1 MNNLWK
7 KRLNLYLKRMIK
19 YYRYVFND
27 HFVIALLFLLGGI
40 SYTYSNFIKSL
51 NVDLSYPWAKPVV
64 IIVLLVMLQFG
75 KVGTLIDEPDKVF
88 LLPQEKGM
96 REYLMKAQKRAWV
109 LNSVI
114 QIVVWIVLLPFIYY
128 GVHLNLLE
136 SIILLLSQVALK
148 VVQVNLFFIRAFE
161 AKYQAGKYS
170 LILNYVVP
178 LIVYMLGLYASIYLA
193 LGITVGL
200 ILYLKSLPKNKI
212 IQWNYLID
220 VEKLR
225 LMRKYSFFNLFTDVP
240 QVKKKAKRRK
250 YLDWL
255 IPKFKNV
262 YGYLFIRAIIRNGEY
277 SGLYIRLTVIEFI
290 VLLFIPKFWLSLVI
304 GMLFIYL
311 IGFQMLPLYKY
322 FDDNVFVHLYPLET
336 NSKGKEFKSILLA
349 LLIINA
355 FLATI
360 AVYIAIQNLLLSGAF
375 FALVLVESIL
385 FVYGYANLRLGKYK
399 VFLGR

>member
-109 LNSVI
+109 SNSVI

-128 GVHLNLLE
+128 GVHLNLVE

-148 VVQVNLFFIRAFE
+148 VAQVNLFFIRAFE

-178 LIVYMLGLYASIYLA
+178 LIVYMLGLYASIYFA

-277 SGLYIRLTVIEFI
+277 SGLHIRLTVIEFI

-322 FDDNVFVHLYPLET
+322 FDDNVFIHLYPLET

-355 FLATI
+355 LISAI
-360 AVYIAIQNLLLSGAF
+360 AVYIAIQNILLSGAF
-375 FALVLVESIL
+375 LALVLVESIL
-385 FVYGYANLRLGKYK
+385 FVYGYANLRLEKS
-399 VFLGR
+399 

>member
-51 NVDLSYPWAKPVV
+51 NVDLSYPWTKPVV

-109 LNSVI
+109 SNSVI

-148 VVQVNLFFIRAFE
+148 VIQVNLFFIRAFE

-240 QVKKKAKRRK
+240 QIKKKAKRRK

-355 FLATI
+355 FLAII
-360 AVYIAIQNLLLSGAF
+360 AVYIAIQNILLSGAF
-375 FALVLVESIL
+375 LALVLVESIL
-385 FVYGYANLRLGKYK
+385 FVYGYANLRLEKS
-399 VFLGR
+399 

>member
-64 IIVLLVMLQFG
+64 IIALLVMLQFG

-109 LNSVI
+109 SNSVI

-128 GVHLNLLE
+128 GVHLNLVE

-148 VVQVNLFFIRAFE
+148 VAQVNLFFIRAFE
-161 AKYQAGKYS
+161 AKYQAGKYG

-178 LIVYMLGLYASIYLA
+178 LIVYMLGLYASIYFA

-277 SGLYIRLTVIEFI
+277 SGLYVRLTVIEFI

-360 AVYIAIQNLLLSGAF
+360 AVYIAIQNILLSGAF
-375 FALVLVESIL
+375 LALVLVESIL
-385 FVYGYANLRLGKYK
+385 FVYGYANLRLEKS
-399 VFLGR
+399 

>member
-109 LNSVI
+109 SNSVI

-128 GVHLNLLE
+128 GVHLNLVE

-148 VVQVNLFFIRAFE
+148 VAQVNLFFIRAFE

-178 LIVYMLGLYASIYLA
+178 LIVYMLGLYASIYFA

-290 VLLFIPKFWLSLVI
+290 VLLFIPKFWLSLVT

-336 NSKGKEFKSILLA
+336 NRKGKEFKSILLA

-355 FLATI
+355 LISAI
-360 AVYIAIQNLLLSGAF
+360 AVYIAIQNILLSGAF
-375 FALVLVESIL
+375 LALVLVESIL
-385 FVYGYANLRLGKYK
+385 FVYGYANLRLEKS
-399 VFLGR
+399 

>member
-109 LNSVI
+109 SNSVI

-128 GVHLNLLE
+128 GVHLNLVE

-148 VVQVNLFFIRAFE
+148 VAQVNLFFIRAFE

-178 LIVYMLGLYASIYLA
+178 LIVYTLGLYASIYFA

-290 VLLFIPKFWLSLVI
+290 VLLFIPKFWLSLVT
-304 GMLFIYL
+304 GMLFVYL

-355 FLATI
+355 LISAI
-360 AVYIAIQNLLLSGAF
+360 AVYIAIQNILLSGAF
-375 FALVLVESIL
+375 LALVLVESIL
-385 FVYGYANLRLGKYK
+385 FVYGYANLRLEKS
-399 VFLGR
+399 

>member
-64 IIVLLVMLQFG
+64 IIALLVMLQFG

-109 LNSVI
+109 SNSII

-128 GVHLNLLE
+128 GVHLNLVE

-148 VVQVNLFFIRAFE
+148 VAQVNLFFIRAFE

-178 LIVYMLGLYASIYLA
+178 LIVYMLGLYASIYFA

-277 SGLYIRLTVIEFI
+277 SGLYIRLTAIEFI

-360 AVYIAIQNLLLSGAF
+360 AVYIAIQNILLSGAF
-375 FALVLVESIL
+375 LALVLVESIL
-385 FVYGYANLRLGKYK
+385 FVYGYANLRLEKS
-399 VFLGR
+399 

>member
-109 LNSVI
+109 SNSVI

-128 GVHLNLLE
+128 GVHLNLVE

-148 VVQVNLFFIRAFE
+148 VAQVNLFFIRAFE

-178 LIVYMLGLYASIYLA
+178 LIVYMLGLYVSIYFA

-311 IGFQMLPLYKY
+311 IGFQILPLYKY

-375 FALVLVESIL
+375 LALVLVESIL
-385 FVYGYANLRLGKYK
+385 LVYGYANLRLEKS
-399 VFLGR
+399 

>member
-51 NVDLSYPWAKPVV
+51 NMDLSYPWAKPVV
-64 IIVLLVMLQFG
+64 IIALLVMLQFG

-96 REYLMKAQKRAWV
+96 REYLMKAQKRTWV
-109 LNSVI
+109 SNSVI

-128 GVHLNLLE
+128 GVHLNLVE

-148 VVQVNLFFIRAFE
+148 VAQVNLFFIRAFE

-170 LILNYVVP
+170 LIFNYVVP
-178 LIVYMLGLYASIYLA
+178 LIVYMLGLYASIYFA

-240 QVKKKAKRRK
+240 QIKKKAKRRK

-277 SGLYIRLTVIEFI
+277 SGLYVRLTVIEFI

-360 AVYIAIQNLLLSGAF
+360 AVYIAIQNILLSGAF
-375 FALVLVESIL
+375 LALVLVESIL
-385 FVYGYANLRLGKYK
+385 FVYGYANLRLEKS
-399 VFLGR
+399 

>member
-27 HFVIALLFLLGGI
+27 HFVIAFLFLLGGI

-109 LNSVI
+109 SNSVI
-114 QIVVWIVLLPFIYY
+114 QIVVWIVLLPVIYY

-148 VVQVNLFFIRAFE
+148 VIQVNLFFIRAFE

-178 LIVYMLGLYASIYLA
+178 LIVYMLGLFE
-193 LGITVGL
+193 
-200 ILYLKSLPKNKI
+200 I
-212 IQWNYLID
+212 I
-220 VEKLR
+220 
-225 LMRKYSFFNLFTDVP
+225 
-240 QVKKKAKRRK
+240 A
-250 YLDWL
+250 
-255 IPKFKNV
+255 
-262 YGYLFIRAIIRNGEY
+262 
-277 SGLYIRLTVIEFI
+277 
-290 VLLFIPKFWLSLVI
+290 
-304 GMLFIYL
+304 
-311 IGFQMLPLYKY
+311 
-322 FDDNVFVHLYPLET
+322 
-336 NSKGKEFKSILLA
+336 
-349 LLIINA
+349 
-355 FLATI
+355 
-360 AVYIAIQNLLLSGAF
+360 
-375 FALVLVESIL
+375 
-385 FVYGYANLRLGKYK
+385 
-399 VFLGR
+399 

>member
-19 YYRYVFND
+19 YYRYGFND

-109 LNSVI
+109 SNSVI

-128 GVHLNLLE
+128 GVHLDLLE

-170 LILNYVVP
+170 LILDYVVP
-178 LIVYMLGLYASIYLA
+178 LIVYTLGLYASIYLA

-375 FALVLVESIL
+375 LALVLVESIL
-385 FVYGYANLRLGKYK
+385 FVYGYANLRLEKS
-399 VFLGR
+399 

>member
-40 SYTYSNFIKSL
+40 SYTYFNFIKSL

-64 IIVLLVMLQFG
+64 IIALLVMLQFG

-109 LNSVI
+109 SNSVI

-128 GVHLNLLE
+128 GVHLNLVE

-148 VVQVNLFFIRAFE
+148 VAQVNLFFIRAFE

-178 LIVYMLGLYASIYLA
+178 LIVYTLGLYASIYFA

-277 SGLYIRLTVIEFI
+277 SGLYVRLTVIEFI

-355 FLATI
+355 FISAI

-375 FALVLVESIL
+375 LALVLVESIL
-385 FVYGYANLRLGKYK
+385 FVYGYANLRLEKS
-399 VFLGR
+399 

>member
-109 LNSVI
+109 SNSVI

-128 GVHLNLLE
+128 GVHLNLVE

-148 VVQVNLFFIRAFE
+148 VAQVNLFFIRAFE

-178 LIVYMLGLYASIYLA
+178 LIVYMLGLYASIYFA

-322 FDDNVFVHLYPLET
+322 FDDNVFVHLYPLEI

-375 FALVLVESIL
+375 LALVLVESIL
-385 FVYGYANLRLGKYK
+385 FVYGYANLRLEKS
-399 VFLGR
+399 

>member
-109 LNSVI
+109 SNSVI

-128 GVHLNLLE
+128 GVHLNLVE

-148 VVQVNLFFIRAFE
+148 VAQVNLFFIRAFE

-178 LIVYMLGLYASIYLA
+178 LIIYTLGLYASIYFA

-255 IPKFKNV
+255 IPKLKNV

-375 FALVLVESIL
+375 LALVLVESIL
-385 FVYGYANLRLGKYK
+385 FVYGYANLRLEKS
-399 VFLGR
+399 

>member
-109 LNSVI
+109 SNSVI

-128 GVHLNLLE
+128 GVHLNLVE

-148 VVQVNLFFIRAFE
+148 VAQVNLFFIRAFE

-178 LIVYMLGLYASIYLA
+178 LIVYMLGLYASIYFA

-240 QVKKKAKRRK
+240 QIKKKAKRRK

-355 FLATI
+355 LISAI
-360 AVYIAIQNLLLSGAF
+360 AVYIAIQNILLSGAF
-375 FALVLVESIL
+375 LALALVESIL
-385 FVYGYANLRLGKYK
+385 FVYGYANLRLEKS
-399 VFLGR
+399 

>member
-51 NVDLSYPWAKPVV
+51 NMDLSYPWAKPVV
-64 IIVLLVMLQFG
+64 IIALLVMLQFG

-109 LNSVI
+109 SNSVI

-128 GVHLNLLE
+128 GVHLNLVE

-148 VVQVNLFFIRAFE
+148 VAQVNLFFIRAFE

-178 LIVYMLGLYASIYLA
+178 LIVYMLGLYASIYFA

-360 AVYIAIQNLLLSGAF
+360 AVYIAIPNLLLSGAF
-375 FALVLVESIL
+375 LALVLVESIL
-385 FVYGYANLRLGKYK
+385 FVYGYANLRLEKS
-399 VFLGR
+399 

>member
-128 GVHLNLLE
+128 GIHLNLVE

-148 VVQVNLFFIRAFE
+148 VAQVNLFFIRAFE

-178 LIVYMLGLYASIYLA
+178 LIVYMLGLYASIYFA

-290 VLLFIPKFWLSLVI
+290 VLLFIPKFWFSLVI

-375 FALVLVESIL
+375 LTLVLVESIL
-385 FVYGYANLRLGKYK
+385 FVYGYANLRLEKS
-399 VFLGR
+399 

>member
-64 IIVLLVMLQFG
+64 IIALLVMLQFG

-109 LNSVI
+109 SNSVI

-128 GVHLNLLE
+128 GVHLNLVE

-148 VVQVNLFFIRAFE
+148 VAQVNLFFIRAFE

-178 LIVYMLGLYASIYLA
+178 LIVYMLGLYASIYFA

-200 ILYLKSLPKNKI
+200 ILYLKLLPKNKI
-212 IQWNYLID
+212 VQWNYLID

-255 IPKFKNV
+255 IPRFKNV

-277 SGLYIRLTVIEFI
+277 SGLYIRLTAIEFI

-360 AVYIAIQNLLLSGAF
+360 AVYIAIQNILLSGAF
-375 FALVLVESIL
+375 LALVLVESIL
-385 FVYGYANLRLGKYK
+385 FVYGYANLRLEKS
-399 VFLGR
+399 

>member
-109 LNSVI
+109 SNSII

-128 GVHLNLLE
+128 GVHLNLVE

-148 VVQVNLFFIRAFE
+148 VAQVNLFFIRAFE

-178 LIVYMLGLYASIYLA
+178 LIVYMLGLYVSIYFA

-355 FLATI
+355 LISAI
-360 AVYIAIQNLLLSGAF
+360 AVYIAIQNILLSGAF
-375 FALVLVESIL
+375 LTLALVESIL
-385 FVYGYANLRLGKYK
+385 FVYGYANLRLEKS
-399 VFLGR
+399 

>member
-109 LNSVI
+109 SNSVI

-128 GVHLNLLE
+128 GVHLNLVE

-148 VVQVNLFFIRAFE
+148 VAQVNLFFIRAFE

-170 LILNYVVP
+170 LIFNYVVP
-178 LIVYMLGLYASIYLA
+178 LIVYMLSLYVSIYFA

-277 SGLYIRLTVIEFI
+277 SGLYVRLTVIEFI

-375 FALVLVESIL
+375 LALVLVESIL
-385 FVYGYANLRLGKYK
+385 LVYGYANLRLEKS
-399 VFLGR
+399 

>member
-51 NVDLSYPWAKPVV
+51 NMDLSYPWAKPVV
-64 IIVLLVMLQFG
+64 IIALLVMLQFG

-109 LNSVI
+109 SNSVI

-128 GVHLNLLE
+128 GVHLNLVE

-148 VVQVNLFFIRAFE
+148 VAQVNLFFIRAFE

-170 LILNYVVP
+170 LIFNYVVP
-178 LIVYMLGLYASIYLA
+178 LIVYMLGLYASIYFA

-277 SGLYIRLTVIEFI
+277 SGLYVRLTIIEFI

-360 AVYIAIQNLLLSGAF
+360 AVYIAIQNILLSGAF
-375 FALVLVESIL
+375 LALVLVESIL
-385 FVYGYANLRLGKYK
+385 FVYGYANLRLEKS
-399 VFLGR
+399 

>member
-64 IIVLLVMLQFG
+64 IIALLVMLQFG

-109 LNSVI
+109 SNSVI

-128 GVHLNLLE
+128 GVHLNLVE

-148 VVQVNLFFIRAFE
+148 VAQVNLFFIRAFE

-178 LIVYMLGLYASIYLA
+178 LIVYTLGLYASIYFA

-277 SGLYIRLTVIEFI
+277 SGLYVRLTVIEFI

-375 FALVLVESIL
+375 LALVLVESIL
-385 FVYGYANLRLGKYK
+385 FVYGYANLRLEKS
-399 VFLGR
+399 

>member
-161 AKYQAGKYS
+161 AKYQVGKYS

-385 FVYGYANLRLGKYK
+385 FVYGYANLRLEKS
-399 VFLGR
+399 

>member
-109 LNSVI
+109 SNCVI

-128 GVHLNLLE
+128 GVHLNLVE

-148 VVQVNLFFIRAFE
+148 VAQVNLFFIRAFE

-178 LIVYMLGLYASIYLA
+178 LIVYTLGLYASIYLA

-240 QVKKKAKRRK
+240 QIKKKAKRRK

-255 IPKFKNV
+255 IPNLKNV

-336 NSKGKEFKSILLA
+336 NRKGKEFKSILLA

-355 FLATI
+355 LISAI
-360 AVYIAIQNLLLSGAF
+360 AVYIAIQNILLSGAF
-375 FALVLVESIL
+375 LALVLVESIL
-385 FVYGYANLRLGKYK
+385 FVYGYANLRLEKS
-399 VFLGR
+399 

>member
-109 LNSVI
+109 SNSVI
-114 QIVVWIVLLPFIYY
+114 QIIVWIVLLPFIYY

-148 VVQVNLFFIRAFE
+148 VAQVNLFFIRAFE

-170 LILNYVVP
+170 LIFNYVVP
-178 LIVYMLGLYASIYLA
+178 LIVYMLGLYASIYFA

-355 FLATI
+355 FISAI

-375 FALVLVESIL
+375 LALVLVESIL
-385 FVYGYANLRLGKYK
+385 FVYGYANLRLEKS
-399 VFLGR
+399 

>member
-109 LNSVI
+109 SNSVI

-128 GVHLNLLE
+128 GVHLNLVE

-148 VVQVNLFFIRAFE
+148 VAQVNLFFIQAFE

-178 LIVYMLGLYASIYLA
+178 LIVYMLGLYASIYFA

-240 QVKKKAKRRK
+240 QIKKKAKRRK

-262 YGYLFIRAIIRNGEY
+262 YGYLFIRAIVRNGEY

-355 FLATI
+355 LISVI
-360 AVYIAIQNLLLSGAF
+360 AVYIAIQNILLSGAF
-375 FALVLVESIL
+375 LALVLVESIL
-385 FVYGYANLRLGKYK
+385 FVYGYANLRLEKS
-399 VFLGR
+399 

>member
-40 SYTYSNFIKSL
+40 SYAYSNFIKSL
-51 NVDLSYPWAKPVV
+51 NVDLSYPWAKPIV

-109 LNSVI
+109 SNSVI

-128 GVHLNLLE
+128 GVHLNLVE

-148 VVQVNLFFIRAFE
+148 VAQVNLFFIRAFE

-178 LIVYMLGLYASIYLA
+178 LIVYTLGLYASIYFA

-255 IPKFKNV
+255 IPNLKNV

-355 FLATI
+355 FISAI
-360 AVYIAIQNLLLSGAF
+360 AVYIAIQNILLSGAF
-375 FALVLVESIL
+375 LTLVLVESIL
-385 FVYGYANLRLGKYK
+385 FVYGYANLRLEKS
-399 VFLGR
+399 

>member
-64 IIVLLVMLQFG
+64 IIALLVMLQFG

-109 LNSVI
+109 SNSVI

-128 GVHLNLLE
+128 GVHLNLVE

-148 VVQVNLFFIRAFE
+148 VAQVNLFFIRAFE

-178 LIVYMLGLYASIYLA
+178 LIVYMLGLYASIYFA

-385 FVYGYANLRLGKYK
+385 FVYGYANLRLEKS
-399 VFLGR
+399 

>member
-109 LNSVI
+109 SNSVI

-128 GVHLNLLE
+128 GVHLNLVE

-148 VVQVNLFFIRAFE
+148 VAQVNLFFIRAFE

-178 LIVYMLGLYASIYLA
+178 LIVYTLGLYASIYLA

-225 LMRKYSFFNLFTDVP
+225 LMRKYSFFNLFTDVT

-355 FLATI
+355 FISAI
-360 AVYIAIQNLLLSGAF
+360 AVYIAIQNILLSGAF
-375 FALVLVESIL
+375 LTLVLVESIL
-385 FVYGYANLRLGKYK
+385 FVYGYANLRLEKS
-399 VFLGR
+399 

>member
-109 LNSVI
+109 SNSVI

-128 GVHLNLLE
+128 GVHLNLVE

-148 VVQVNLFFIRAFE
+148 VAQVNLFFIRAFE

-178 LIVYMLGLYASIYLA
+178 LIVYMLGLYASIYFA

-240 QVKKKAKRRK
+240 QIKKKAKRRK

-277 SGLYIRLTVIEFI
+277 SGLYICLTVIEFI

-360 AVYIAIQNLLLSGAF
+360 AVYIAIQNILLSGAF
-375 FALVLVESIL
+375 LALVLVESIL
-385 FVYGYANLRLGKYK
+385 FVYGYANLRLNKN
-399 VFLGR
+399 

>member
-7 KRLNLYLKRMIK
+7 RRLNLYLKRMIK

-64 IIVLLVMLQFG
+64 IIVLLMMLQFG

-109 LNSVI
+109 SNSVI

-128 GVHLNLLE
+128 GVHLNLVE

-148 VVQVNLFFIRAFE
+148 VAQVNLFFIRAFE

-178 LIVYMLGLYASIYLA
+178 LIVYMLGLYASIYFA

-200 ILYLKSLPKNKI
+200 ILYLKSLSKNKI

-240 QVKKKAKRRK
+240 QIKKKAKRRK

-355 FLATI
+355 LISAI
-360 AVYIAIQNLLLSGAF
+360 AVYIAIQNILLSGAF
-375 FALVLVESIL
+375 LALVLVECIL
-385 FVYGYANLRLGKYK
+385 FVYGYANLRLEKS
-399 VFLGR
+399 

>member
-109 LNSVI
+109 SNSVI

-161 AKYQAGKYS
+161 ANYQAGNYS
-170 LILNYVVP
+170 FILNYVVP
-178 LIVYMLGLYASIYLA
+178 LIVYMLGLYASIYFA

-225 LMRKYSFFNLFTDVP
+225 LMKKYSFFNLFTDVP

-375 FALVLVESIL
+375 LALVLVESIL
-385 FVYGYANLRLGKYK
+385 FVYGYANLRLEKS
-399 VFLGR
+399 

>member
-109 LNSVI
+109 SNSVI

-128 GVHLNLLE
+128 GVHLNLVE

-148 VVQVNLFFIRAFE
+148 VAQVNLFFIRAFE

-170 LILNYVVP
+170 LIFNYVVP
-178 LIVYMLGLYASIYLA
+178 LIVYMLSLYVSIYFA

-375 FALVLVESIL
+375 LALVLVESIL
-385 FVYGYANLRLGKYK
+385 LVYGYANLRLEKS
-399 VFLGR
+399 

>member
-64 IIVLLVMLQFG
+64 IIALLVMLQFG

-109 LNSVI
+109 SNSVI

-128 GVHLNLLE
+128 GVHLNLVE

-148 VVQVNLFFIRAFE
+148 VAQVNLFFIRAFE

-178 LIVYMLGLYASIYLA
+178 LIVYTLGLYASIYFA

-277 SGLYIRLTVIEFI
+277 SGLYVRLTVIESI

-355 FLATI
+355 FISAI
-360 AVYIAIQNLLLSGAF
+360 AVYIAIQSLLLSGAF
-375 FALVLVESIL
+375 LALVLVESIL
-385 FVYGYANLRLGKYK
+385 FVYGYANLRLEKS
-399 VFLGR
+399 

>member
-96 REYLMKAQKRAWV
+96 REYLMKAQKRTWV
-109 LNSVI
+109 SNSVI

-128 GVHLNLLE
+128 GVHLNLVE

-148 VVQVNLFFIRAFE
+148 VAQVNLFFIRAFE

-170 LILNYVVP
+170 LIFNYVVP
-178 LIVYMLGLYASIYLA
+178 LIVYMLGLYASIYFA

-240 QVKKKAKRRK
+240 QIKKKAKRRK

-375 FALVLVESIL
+375 LALVLVESIL
-385 FVYGYANLRLGKYK
+385 FVYGYANLRLEKS
-399 VFLGR
+399 

>member
-64 IIVLLVMLQFG
+64 IIALLVMLQFG

-88 LLPQEKGM
+88 LLSQEKGM

-109 LNSVI
+109 SNSVI

-128 GVHLNLLE
+128 GVHLNLVE

-148 VVQVNLFFIRAFE
+148 VAQVNLFFIRAFE

-178 LIVYMLGLYASIYLA
+178 LIVYTLGLYASIYFA

-277 SGLYIRLTVIEFI
+277 SGLYVRLTVIEFI

-355 FLATI
+355 FISAI

-375 FALVLVESIL
+375 LALVLVESIL
-385 FVYGYANLRLGKYK
+385 FVYGYANLRLEKS
-399 VFLGR
+399 

>member
-96 REYLMKAQKRAWV
+96 REYLMRAQKRAWV
-109 LNSVI
+109 SNSVI

-128 GVHLNLLE
+128 GVHLNLVE

-148 VVQVNLFFIRAFE
+148 VAQVNLFFIRAFE

-178 LIVYMLGLYASIYLA
+178 LIVYILGLYASIYFA

-200 ILYLKSLPKNKI
+200 ILYLKSLSKNKI

-240 QVKKKAKRRK
+240 QIKKKAKRRK

-355 FLATI
+355 LISTI

-375 FALVLVESIL
+375 LALVLVESIL
-385 FVYGYANLRLGKYK
+385 FVYGYANLRLEKS
-399 VFLGR
+399 

>member
-109 LNSVI
+109 SNSVI

-128 GVHLNLLE
+128 GVHLNLVE

-148 VVQVNLFFIRAFE
+148 VAQVNLFFIRAFE

-178 LIVYMLGLYASIYLA
+178 LIVYTLGLYASIYLA

-255 IPKFKNV
+255 IPNLKNV

-355 FLATI
+355 FISAI
-360 AVYIAIQNLLLSGAF
+360 AVYIAIQNILLSGAF
-375 FALVLVESIL
+375 LTLVLVESIL
-385 FVYGYANLRLGKYK
+385 FVYGYANLRLEKS
-399 VFLGR
+399 